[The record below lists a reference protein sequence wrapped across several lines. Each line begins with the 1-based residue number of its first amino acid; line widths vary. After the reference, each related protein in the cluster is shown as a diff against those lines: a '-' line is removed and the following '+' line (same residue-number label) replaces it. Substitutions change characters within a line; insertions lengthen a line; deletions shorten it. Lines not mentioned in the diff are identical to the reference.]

1 MPHIP
6 GNSAQGHGGSTSGP
20 STRSGPKLNRR
31 ARPTVRS
38 PSGILTNAATA
49 GGSSGEVANLSEL
62 HNRLGQ
68 TGTIQ
73 PSGGRPVRSGRQ
85 AHNRSPAPGAP
96 AGAMGSAPY
105 APGGAMGSAPYAPGG
120 AMGSA
125 PYAPGGGSQGS
136 AGAMGSAP
144 NTPGTAAGWRPDPF
158 EVSGQ
163 RYMAAAET
171 YYDPVTGGNTPAYEA
186 MRDAPTFGSPGAMGD
201 PALAGGDS
209 ALEAFLAQVESDDW
223 KNYLANNYVPPA
235 GDAGGGG
242 GAGAPAAAPLATIED
257 SYVDMYGDMRDDAT
271 TAFDTSETYFE
282 DEGTATGDYWA
293 AAGDRSGEYWDDRG
307 LADEG
312 YYGGVRD
319 DTLEYLTGRQGREQD
334 QILAM
339 ANMRRDNIGNEYQ
352 WMTDALD
359 TEEGRR
365 GGVYDQLELDR
376 GARLDTNEAALL
388 GQMGTLEG
396 ERLTQEQAMMDA
408 LGGRYTSAQGGL
420 DNRRV
425 TAEAAL
431 REQGVGPEAYTSA
444 VGAETAAL
452 LGSQGLS
459 SQDLQGRLASIAA
472 SESTDRQL
480 GATGLFQDAR
490 SALADQLFGGRADL
504 AENIAGRRTGLG
516 QQNMQA
522 LAGVGTGELGAQQSL
537 LNQIAQ
543 GQFGANQAYSTG
555 MYGAGQTNAAG
566 RFQGA
571 EAATAGAFGAGQTQR
586 AGMYGAQQAYQSEVS
601 RIDQLE
607 ASGQISRAEA
617 AQAKSEAA
625 AKSSQAEAA
634 EAAQFAQIDT
644 QMGLTPGT
652 AQAMA
657 AGGLL
662 GDLYGDLM
670 GADGGEYENM
680 MEWTPQGGTES
691 YFVDPEIGFR
701 ASIDEQ
707 QGTPL
712 ATYPVVINGVEV
724 QMPISGW
731 PDVESS
737 QEYEARR

>member
-1 MPHIP
+1 MGMRPFK
-6 GNSAQGHGGSTSGP
+6 TS
-20 STRSGPKLNRR
+20 
-31 ARPTVRS
+31 VRS
-38 PSGILTNAATA
+38 PSGILTNAATTGGPPGTGGPGGRGGPANTMFAA
-49 GGSSGEVANLSEL
+49 GGAGGGTGAGATPAVMAVQRPQSRAINRPVAAPPPSMIAGPMAQAPPPSMIAGPMAQAPHPSQQAASSSVGGGFGDPRQGVDRYAGLDLTSRANSNARMVLPSAVEQRAAIAAGGTAYSPEVTARIEQIRKNEAMVPTGTTDL
-62 HNRLGQ
+62 HNRG
-68 TGTIQ
+68 
-73 PSGGRPVRSGRQ
+73 
-85 AHNRSPAPGAP
+85 
-96 AGAMGSAPY
+96 Y
-105 APGGAMGSAPYAPGG
+105 EEYFAPGGLYD
-120 AMGSA
+120 
-125 PYAPGGGSQGS
+125 QGVR
-136 AGAMGSAP
+136 G
-144 NTPGTAAGWRPDPF
+144 D
-158 EVSGQ
+158 VS
-163 RYMAAAET
+163 
-171 YYDPVTGGNTPAYEA
+171 
-186 MRDAPTFGSPGAMGD
+186 
-201 PALAGGDS
+201 
-209 ALEAFLAQVESDDW
+209 
-223 KNYLANNYVPPA
+223 
-235 GDAGGGG
+235 AGGGG
-242 GAGAPAAAPLATIED
+242 GGGGGIDLGGGGGGGD
-257 SYVDMYGDMRDDAT
+257 SYADMYGDMRDDAG
-271 TAFDTSETYFE
+271 TAFDTSEAYFT
-282 DEGTATGDYWA
+282 DEGGLAGDYWSGV
-293 AAGDRSGEYWDDRG
+293 GDRAGGYWDDRG
-307 LADEG
+307 TAASD

-339 ANMRRDNIGNEYQ
+339 ANMRRGNIGDEYQ

-408 LGGRYTSAQGGL
+408 LGGRYTTAQGGL
-420 DNRRV
+420 DERRLG
-425 TAEAAL
+425 AEAAL

-472 SESTDRQL
+472 SEATDRSL
-480 GATGLFQDAR
+480 GATGMFQDAR

-516 QQNMQA
+516 QQNLQA

-537 LNQIAQ
+537 LNEIAQ
-543 GQFGANQAYSTG
+543 GQFGAGQA
-555 MYGAGQTNAAG
+555 YGAGMYDTGEQVAAG
-566 RFQGA
+566 RFNA
-571 EAATAGAFGAGQTQR
+571 DEAARSGAFGAGQTQR
-586 AGMYGAQQAYQSEVS
+586 AGVYGAQQAYQSEVS

-634 EAAQFAQIDT
+634 EAAQFATIDA
-644 QMGLTPGT
+644 QMGLKPGT
-652 AQAMA
+652 AQAMST
-657 AGGLL
+657 GGLL
-662 GDLYGDLM
+662 GDLYGDMM
-670 GADGGEYENM
+670 GSTAGQYENM
-680 MEWTPQGGTES
+680 MPWSPMGSDES
-691 YFVDPEIGFR
+691 YFVDPEIAMR
-701 ASIDEQ
+701 AEIDQQ
-707 QGTPL
+707 QGTPV